1 MVEQYSSGW
10 KMHTQPG
17 PVYIIY
23 PIIAVVM
30 GLVLFL
36 RLRSMKRARRLRLET
51 LWIVP
56 ALYAAI
62 TAMVFYQFP
71 LAGIQWAY
79 AAVALAIGGAFGWR
93 RGALMRIQV
102 DPETHALNQQASP
115 AAMLFIVVLIL
126 VRKGLQ
132 FEAGSMGF
140 SVAFL
145 TDVLMVFALGLL
157 TATRLEMFLRARRLL
172 AEARA
177 TAL

>member
-1 MVEQYSSGW
+1 
-10 KMHTQPG
+10 MHTQAG
-17 PVYIIY
+17 PVYISYLITA
-23 PIIAVVM
+23 AVV

-56 ALYAAI
+56 ALYAVI
-62 TAMVFYQFP
+62 TALVFYQSP
-71 LAGIQWAY
+71 PAGVQWAY
-79 AAVALAIGGAFGWR
+79 ITLALALGAALGWR

-115 AAMLFIVVLIL
+115 AAMLFIIVLIL
-126 VRKGLQ
+126 ARQGLR

-145 TDVLMVFALGLL
+145 TDLLMVFALGLFS
-157 TATRLEMFLRARRLL
+157 ATRTEMFVRARRLL

-177 TAL
+177 RAI

>member
-1 MVEQYSSGW
+1 MWGGAV
-10 KMHTQPG
+10 PG
-17 PVYIIY
+17 
-23 PIIAVVM
+23 
-30 GLVLFL
+30 
-36 RLRSMKRARRLRLET
+36 
-51 LWIVP
+51 
-56 ALYAAI
+56 
-62 TAMVFYQFP
+62 
-71 LAGIQWAY
+71 
-79 AAVALAIGGAFGWR
+79 GGAFGWR

-132 FEAGSMGF
+132 FEAGSLGF

-177 TAL
+177 PAL

>member
-1 MVEQYSSGW
+1 
-10 KMHTQPG
+10 MHTQTG
-17 PVYIIY
+17 PVYISY
-23 PIIAVVM
+23 LVTAAVV

-56 ALYAAI
+56 ALYGVI
-62 TAMVFYQFP
+62 TALVFYQSP
-71 LAGIQWAY
+71 PAGIQWGY
-79 AAVALAIGGAFGWR
+79 IALALAVGAALGWR

-126 VRKGLQ
+126 ARQGLR

-145 TDVLMVFALGLL
+145 TDLLMVFALGLFS
-157 TATRLEMFLRARRLL
+157 ATRIEMFLRARRLL

-177 TAL
+177 RAI